1 MHLQPERLT
10 LPCSQ
15 GLFTLLSAEVVQ
27 FLSAVLAGGYHHPP
41 VRRVERSEGRALHWI
56 QRVIKN
62 PTVIF
67 APKAF

>member
-1 MHLQPERLT
+1 MHLQPERLK

-15 GLFTLLSAEVVQ
+15 GLFTLLNAEAVQ
-27 FLSAVLAGGYHHPP
+27 LFKCCIARRLSSPSVW
-41 VRRVERSEGRALHWI
+41 RVERSEERTLNWI